1 MNCPG
6 RQICLNIQ
14 TCYQNQHLKSG
25 ITNLTKLLFLCRAI
39 IWSVKSVIL
48 NWWRALDRSSE
59 LPWKTNVFFL
69 CSMAPLSIYLAREL
83 LGVGHNHESFPA
95 TFLLSYDLM
104 LHKIAS
110 FSLLLL
116 LLLLTPF
123 TFHPFSLSL
132 FSSSYCMCVRVCVC
146 VCCVGSFL
154 RFLQL
159 KRLWWQKPSKAS
171 REAFPTLTHSLTHSY
186 SLFSEQNSL
195 GHFHFPLPFPFAHKK
210 KSSSCMLVLV
220 VVVVVDLKRALI
232 PRLKNSSS

>member
-1 MNCPG
+1 MLYWIG
-6 RQICLNIQ
+6 
-14 TCYQNQHLKSG
+14 G
-25 ITNLTKLLFLCRAI
+25 
-39 IWSVKSVIL
+39 
-48 NWWRALDRSSE
+48 ALDRSSE

-69 CSMAPLSIYLAREL
+69 CSMADAAIYLAREL

-132 FSSSYCMCVRVCVC
+132 FSSSYCMCVCVC

-171 REAFPTLTHSLTHSY
+171 REAFPTLTHSLTLTLSSPNRIRWGIST
-186 SLFSEQNSL
+186 SLFHSL
-195 GHFHFPLPFPFAHKK
+195 SRTRKNRRRAC
-210 KSSSCMLVLV
+210 SSS
-220 VVVVVDLKRALI
+220 
-232 PRLKNSSS
+232 

>member
-132 FSSSYCMCVRVCVC
+132 FSSSYCMCVCVC
-146 VCCVGSFL
+146 VLCWIVLTISAT
-154 RFLQL
+154 
-159 KRLWWQKPSKAS
+159 QKAMMTKAFEGFERGFS
-171 REAFPTLTHSLTHSY
+171 NTHSLTHSY

>member
-1 MNCPG
+1 
-6 RQICLNIQ
+6 
-14 TCYQNQHLKSG
+14 
-25 ITNLTKLLFLCRAI
+25 
-39 IWSVKSVIL
+39 
-48 NWWRALDRSSE
+48 
-59 LPWKTNVFFL
+59 
-69 CSMAPLSIYLAREL
+69 MAPLSIYLAREL
-83 LGVGHNHESFPA
+83 LGVVHNHESFPA

-132 FSSSYCMCVRVCVC
+132 FSSSYCMGVCVC
-146 VCCVGSFL
+146 VLCWIVLTISAT
-154 RFLQL
+154 
-159 KRLWWQKPSKAS
+159 QKAMMTKAFEGFERGFS
-171 REAFPTLTHSLTHSY
+171 NTHSLTHSY

-220 VVVVVDLKRALI
+220 VVVDLKRALI